1 MDADGFIP
9 VTLIAS
15 FHRVLAMTADIA
27 VILQAIKESDNLELV
42 DGFKVRTKTD
52 PKIWPITDS
61 VANDMKA
68 AMEKSEKKNNMKN
81 ELQGKSS
88 QEQKQS
94 YSQEQQTPTTQQP
107 QEPLVAS
114 ELASETLTSI
124 PPPPVPRN
132 SKQIGKPATSTNNN
146 NNNNITNA
154 NHNIGL
160 AQHLK
165 GIAGF
170 VKKTDGGKSEAKTN
184 DNNNSSTTTVTAKT
198 TTSTTKKVNDS
209 TTTTVKTTTT
219 TTTKKVVKNAN
230 VIVGNGKSSMT
241 DDDEDENNKEVEENS
256 WKEVKRRTKQTGV
269 TASSNNNSNNSNSTN
284 YNSLQ
289 SSTKLAKNSTSTS
302 VATPAS
308 ANQNNIGASNSGS
321 HKQQSSNINIPA
333 AGDSNAAANDF
344 NEKEELDFQFDE
356 ELEMP
361 PTSGRVNNFTD
372 QYGFTDDE
380 SDYEF
385 TDHDVNKLLI
395 VSQIPSRQPKHEGYD
410 RTADFSSRTKITQDL
425 EQVINDGLNNYEDEL
440 WVDTRT
446 QNDYKTVNVI
456 SQEVFEK
463 LAGGGH
469 AKKSNKQQK
478 TPPPPPSIYYDDT
491 NETLNDTLT
500 SEHSDFDADKTL
512 TPNSK
517 FSRRTRFYA
526 APKRQQIDPRTPRKR
541 KTRHSSNPPVEAHVG
556 WLLDT
561 VEHRPRTSSMGSSA
575 GTSPNTAGSSYGSV
589 PQSLPIFQ
597 HPSHALLKENNFT
610 QQVYHKYHSRCL
622 KERRRLGYGQ
632 SQEMNTLF
640 RFWSFFLR
648 ENFNKNMYQEFK
660 QIAKEDAAEGFRYG
674 LECLFRF
681 FSYGLERKFRPFV
694 YDDFQDETIADYE
707 SGEW

>member
-1 MDADGFIP
+1 MDAEGFIP

-15 FHRVLAMTADIA
+15 FHRVLAMTADIT

-42 DGFKVRTKTD
+42 DGFKVRTKND
-52 PKIWPITDS
+52 PKNWPITDS
-61 VANDMKA
+61 AAVDMKA
-68 AMEKSEKKNNMKN
+68 AMEKSEQLKAHQQQKPHT
-81 ELQGKSS
+81 
-88 QEQKQS
+88 QEQES
-94 YSQEQQTPTTQQP
+94 ISSTTEQP
-107 QEPLVAS
+107 QEPLIAS
-114 ELASETLTSI
+114 DLASETLTSI

-132 SKQIGKPATSTNNN
+132 SKQIGKSAVNTTN
-146 NNNNITNA
+146 NNNNITTA

-170 VKKTDGGKSEAKTN
+170 VKKTENDKEAATN
-184 DNNNSSTTTVTAKT
+184 DNNNSTTTKTRT
-198 TTSTTKKVNDS
+198 TTTATSTKS
-209 TTTTVKTTTT
+209 TTTTNTSSSKKTNDTNA
-219 TTTKKVVKNAN
+219 KVVKNSTN
-230 VIVGNGKSSMT
+230 EVVVVGNGKT
-241 DDDEDENNKEVEENS
+241 TTPTTNDVKDENT
-256 WKEVKRRTKQTGV
+256 WKEVKRRTKQTAV
-269 TASSNNNSNNSNSTN
+269 TASSNNTSNNSNSTN

-289 SSTKLAKNSTSTS
+289 SSTKLAKHNSTT
-302 VATPAS
+302 ATTPTS
-308 ANQNNIGASNSGS
+308 ANNQS
-321 HKQQSSNINIPA
+321 KQSSNTNA
-333 AGDSNAAANDF
+333 SNHNNTVDGGDADH

-361 PTSGRVNNFTD
+361 PTSSRVNNFTD
-372 QYGFTDDE
+372 QFGLTDDE

-395 VSQIPSRQPKHEGYD
+395 VSQLPSRLPKHEGYD
-410 RTADFSSRTKITQDL
+410 RTADYSTRTKITQDL
-425 EQVINDGLNNYEDEL
+425 EQVINDGLYNYEDEL

-446 QNDYKTVNVI
+446 TQHDYKTVNVI
-456 SQEVFEK
+456 SQEVFVK
-463 LAGGGH
+463 LAGGH
-469 AKKSNKQQK
+469 KKSNKQQV
-478 TPPPPPSIYYDDT
+478 TPPPPPPIHFDD
-491 NETLNDTLT
+491 NDLNDTLT
-500 SEHSDFDADKTL
+500 SEGGADGDKTL

-526 APKRQQIDPRTPRKR
+526 APKQQQIDPRTPRKR

-561 VEHRPRTSSMGSSA
+561 VEHRPRTSSIGSSA

-589 PQSLPIFQ
+589 PQSLPVFQ

-622 KERRRLGYGQ
+622 KERRRLGLGQ
-632 SQEMNTLF
+632 SQEMNTLY

-660 QIAKEDAAEGFRYG
+660 SVANEDAAEGFRYG

-681 FSYGLERKFRPFV
+681 FSYGLERKFRPNV

-707 SGEW
+707 SGELL